1 MRECHEHQSS
11 QMAFGVDFT
20 SVDMIDL
27 VTQQAP
33 WRSCATLKRT
43 RHRAITSGALAL
55 LSEAFDGLLDDHSD
69 RKCSSSDSSPYK
81 WWPPDWPF
89 SFPLD
94 P

>member
-11 QMAFGVDFT
+11 QMVFGVDFT

-43 RHRAITSGALAL
+43 RHRAITSGRLRCCQRNSTGCLMTTPTASALIKRFLAIQVVAAGLAL
-55 LSEAFDGLLDDHSD
+55 F
-69 RKCSSSDSSPYK
+69 
-81 WWPPDWPF
+81 
-89 SFPLD
+89 FPLD